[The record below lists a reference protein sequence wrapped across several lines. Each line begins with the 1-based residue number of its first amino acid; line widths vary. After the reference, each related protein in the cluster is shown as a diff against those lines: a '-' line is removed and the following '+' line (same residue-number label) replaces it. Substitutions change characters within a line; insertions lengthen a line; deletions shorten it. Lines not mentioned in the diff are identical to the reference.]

1 MVMQAICE
9 FSRIIPGRGVAALL
23 EDGTQVAVFRLADD
37 SLHAVSNLDPF
48 MDANVMSRGLV
59 GDRGGEPI
67 VTSPLLKQ
75 AFSLKTGA
83 CLDDE
88 TAALEVFA
96 VEVVDG
102 LVRVGAASPTATRTG
117 VNPVFTDVRAS
128 A

>member
-1 MVMQAICE
+1 MQAICA
-9 FSRIIPGRGVAALL
+9 FDRIIPGRGVAALL
-23 EDGTQVAVFRLADD
+23 EDGTQVAVFRLHDD
-37 SLHAVSNLDPF
+37 SLFAVSNLDPF
-48 MDANVMSRGLV
+48 MGANVMSRGLV

-88 TAALEVFA
+88 MVALEVFA
-96 VEVVDG
+96 VEVLDG
-102 LVRVGAASPTATRTG
+102 EVRVG
-117 VNPVFTDVRAS
+117 VNSEVKAS